1 MTQPPSKN
9 LKLFSAFHK
18 PFVIPKASYVQP
30 VHAGKALSTVE
41 LGIKGDDNG
50 DNISHLNYSFCEL
63 TVMYWVW
70 KNADR
75 SQFDYWGLMHY
86 RRYFTNGDFLSNFF
100 KKKVYKYQ
108 VDQKALDDVVN
119 DRLYKS
125 LLKDLQANDIILMK
139 PIKGGELSIEANYKD
154 KHIAEHWDAM
164 VNVLQ
169 TKYPEYK
176 KSLDYFQQ
184 SSMSYFNMMV
194 AGWKVWDEYLSWL
207 FSILFEVEK
216 RIGKIDDAY
225 QARVYGFL
233 SERMINLFVYH
244 NALKVAYYP
253 VASFEK

>member
-1 MTQPPSKN
+1 MTPPPLKN

-41 LGIKGDDNG
+41 LSIPG
-50 DNISHLNYSFCEL
+50 DNTGVHISDLNYSFCEL
-63 TVMYWVW
+63 TVLYWVW

-86 RRYFTNGDFLSNFF
+86 RRYFTEGDFLSNLF
-100 KKKVYKYQ
+100 KKKVYKYTPDQ
-108 VDQKALDDVVN
+108 NAIDKVVDQK
-119 DRLYKS
+119 LYASLVKS
-125 LLKDLQANDIILMK
+125 LEASDVILMK
-139 PIKGGELSIEANYKD
+139 PIIGGKLSIEANYKRL
-154 KHIAEHWDAM
+154 HVPEHWDTM
-164 VNVLQ
+164 IEVLQ
-169 TKYPEYK
+169 AKYPDYK
-176 KSLDYFQQ
+176 NSLHYFQQ
-184 SSMSYFNMMV
+184 GSMSYFNMMV
-194 AGWKVWDEYLSWL
+194 AGWNVWDQYLSWL
-207 FSILFEVEK
+207 FDILFEVEK

-244 NALKVAYYP
+244 NNFKTAYYP